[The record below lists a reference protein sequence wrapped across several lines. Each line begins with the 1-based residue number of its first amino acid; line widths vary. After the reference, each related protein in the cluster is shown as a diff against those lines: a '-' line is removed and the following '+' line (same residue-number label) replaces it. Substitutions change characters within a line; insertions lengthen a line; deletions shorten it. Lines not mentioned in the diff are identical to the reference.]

1 MEKDQSAEVKI
12 LEAARH
18 IFVEKGFNGCSS
30 REIAK
35 EAGMNVALV
44 NYYFKS
50 KENLFQLV
58 VSSIMKEFAH
68 SIFEVFKTDLSLEQ
82 KTRILIE
89 NEFDLLSRHPE
100 IPTFIIG
107 ELSKKDQNFFQC
119 LDFENDIEKASIHK
133 QVSEAQANGEMRKID
148 FVNIMLLI
156 MSNCHFPFLAKPMIQ
171 TVHSVT
177 NAQYQDYLKIH
188 KQYVTEMVINYLF
201 PSNK

>member
-1 MEKDQSAEVKI
+1 MEKDLSAEVKI

-68 SIFEVFKTDLSLEQ
+68 SIFEVFKSDLSLEQ

-89 NEFDLLSRHPE
+89 CQRVDN
-100 IPTFIIG
+100 
-107 ELSKKDQNFFQC
+107 
-119 LDFENDIEKASIHK
+119 
-133 QVSEAQANGEMRKID
+133 QVLAQ
-148 FVNIMLLI
+148 
-156 MSNCHFPFLAKPMIQ
+156 Q
-171 TVHSVT
+171 
-177 NAQYQDYLKIH
+177 
-188 KQYVTEMVINYLF
+188 
-201 PSNK
+201 

>member
-1 MEKDQSAEVKI
+1 MFMEKDHSAEVKI

-107 ELSKKDQNFFQC
+107 ELSKKDQNMYKP
-119 LDFENDIEKASIHK
+119 LIE
-133 QVSEAQANGEMRKID
+133 
-148 FVNIMLLI
+148 
-156 MSNCHFPFLAKPMIQ
+156 
-171 TVHSVT
+171 
-177 NAQYQDYLKIH
+177 
-188 KQYVTEMVINYLF
+188 
-201 PSNK
+201 